1 MKSCMKN
8 GKPPFINGWRSRSSD
23 LLPLEPSRQV
33 GEAVGVDCVVK
44 SEMKK
49 FPFIFAV
56 IGCGPTARG
65 PRPKGAGRFCHAA
78 SGNVSARTRIL

>member
-1 MKSCMKN
+1 MKN
-8 GKPPFINGWRSRSSD
+8 GKPPFISGWRSRSSD

-49 FPFIFAV
+49 FPFIFVV
-56 IGCGPTARG
+56 IY
-65 PRPKGAGRFCHAA
+65 
-78 SGNVSARTRIL
+78 ILRAYHISPAQLERSVAPLSIINHR